1 MIIPK
6 CPTCG
11 KDTEYSRT
19 GDYYYG
25 DGGEV
30 IGADEEWYCEKC
42 DIYTGIN
49 TCEQY
54 LKSEVI

>member
-30 IGADEEWYCEKC
+30 IGADEDWYCEKC

-49 TCEQY
+49 TCE
-54 LKSEVI
+54 